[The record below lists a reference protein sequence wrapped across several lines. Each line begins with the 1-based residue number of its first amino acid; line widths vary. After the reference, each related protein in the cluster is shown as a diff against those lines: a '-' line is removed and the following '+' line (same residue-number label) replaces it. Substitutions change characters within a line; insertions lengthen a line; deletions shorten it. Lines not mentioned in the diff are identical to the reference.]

1 MIRGFASYHVNVA
14 ITMPACA
21 FIYSVTDSR
30 LSYVQQSTLY
40 CIYVMFMQT
49 MLSRVL
55 FGVLRTSHVLN
66 SANTGAVL
74 GFLSGAS
81 SRLTGTYEPHQT
93 YTRAMSVLRVVRQ
106 LTAPSS
112 RALSLRSSLISS
124 RARVPTFSSFSAA
137 SRASFSVSARRF
149 GEGTSAC

>member
-40 CIYVMFMQT
+40 CIYVMQT

-55 FGVLRTSHVLN
+55 FGVLRTSRAQL
-66 SANTGAVL
+66 GKYRGCL